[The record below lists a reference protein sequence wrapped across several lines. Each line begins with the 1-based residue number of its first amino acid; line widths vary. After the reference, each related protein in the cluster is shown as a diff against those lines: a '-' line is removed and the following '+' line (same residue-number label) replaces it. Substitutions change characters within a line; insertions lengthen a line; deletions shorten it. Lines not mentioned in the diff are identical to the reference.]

1 MNQQDIAMTIQVEL
15 SPEAEA
21 SLKAQAALQ
30 GIELEQYA
38 LKVLEEAAASRPNGA
53 GKLTRE
59 SLHAMLDRI
68 GEGWE
73 NRPKLPTSAFS
84 RESFYEERR

>member
-1 MNQQDIAMTIQVEL
+1 MTIQLEL
-15 SPEAEA
+15 GPETEA
-21 SLKAQAALQ
+21 SLKAQAALR

-59 SLHAMLDRI
+59 GLRAMTRRLQL
-68 GEGWE
+68 GSEK
-73 NRPKLPTSAFS
+73 RPVLPPEATERA
-84 RESFYEERR
+84 SFYEGRW

>member
-1 MNQQDIAMTIQVEL
+1 MNQREPAMTILLEL
-15 SPEAEA
+15 DPETEA
-21 SLKAQAALQ
+21 GLKAQAALQ

-38 LKVLEEAAASRPNGA
+38 LKVLEEAAASRPNGV
-53 GKLTRE
+53 GKLTTE

-73 NRPKLPTSAFS
+73 NRPQLPTSSFS

>member
-1 MNQQDIAMTIQVEL
+1 MTIQLEL
-15 SPEAEA
+15 GPETEA

-38 LKVLEEAAASRPNGA
+38 LKVLEAAAASRPNGK
-53 GKLTRE
+53 GKLTSE
-59 SLHAMLDRI
+59 GLHSMLDRI
-68 GEGWE
+68 GEGAE
-73 NRPKLPTSAFS
+73 NRPKLPTSSFS